1 MWRAPGIAPADTCAG
16 CADKSLSKLSPGAA
30 LSRASEAVGKDKTKS
45 RWATVKGV
53 FGALGKFKRDRK
65 MGEAA
70 SRPSP
75 APSPGAA
82 VTSGSPVS
90 PLPATQEPSVASGTA
105 AASVELMSPQHA
117 PCDLG
122 LRQSPDVPAEVMP
135 VAGDAVIHAAPESSD
150 QKRGGAAWPESAA
163 GIGASSTDAL
173 PLGAM
178 SSAPIPFAAQSSPPQ
193 RVPEEERPEE
203 LGPQSAPLPKP
214 KPSELQSSEGVVGP
228 GTESSAAAVLY
239 ALGQAAKTEIGRK
252 YADRRSRDPP
262 GMIECL
268 LASEAA
274 EADLREC
281 ERAERE
287 DGGLGSDWRAEG
299 SQSTDRPLMVGAE
312 ASAAAVLYSL
322 EQAAKPAVG
331 SGFQSKPH
339 VLLRKRPVHAP
350 APWMGAFAK
359 PGRRFS
365 ADRYSSIGKDAAER
379 REIFQA
385 RVATENEA
393 RERARRKSL
402 AASATFFERR
412 RLEMEGQVVME
423 MDNLE
428 RQRNRIQVGEE
439 EEEERWRRIES
450 CHLHASTPLHLS
462 SERKATLPAVL
473 HAEAQEQRRRIEE
486 DGKQYL
492 SGRKREADYF
502 RQAVNAE
509 LSKIVWPAVESKT
522 PAGEGE
528 AVIPP
533 SRSRGD
539 TAAVIN
545 FCASQRSQLLAS
557 PRRRMMTLD
566 AMKTARK
573 PPCEGAS
580 HDPRQESLL
589 LTARSSPRVHRV
601 IHHQVDDKDGAL
613 HGTFATSVCGRG
625 APASVTLGWL
635 DSLRSQVAH
644 LAGEAVGEV
653 SHFAEQTK
661 SALAPLS
668 T

>member
-1 MWRAPGIAPADTCAG
+1 M
-16 CADKSLSKLSPGAA
+16 K
-30 LSRASEAVGKDKTKS
+30 
-45 RWATVKGV
+45 
-53 FGALGKFKRDRK
+53 
-65 MGEAA
+65 
-70 SRPSP
+70 
-75 APSPGAA
+75 
-82 VTSGSPVS
+82 
-90 PLPATQEPSVASGTA
+90 
-105 AASVELMSPQHA
+105 
-117 PCDLG
+117 
-122 LRQSPDVPAEVMP
+122 
-135 VAGDAVIHAAPESSD
+135 GDAVIHAAPESSD
-150 QKRGGAAWPESAA
+150 QKRGEAAWTESAA
-163 GIGASSTDAL
+163 AIGASSTDAL

-193 RVPEEERPEE
+193 RVPEEERTEE
-203 LGPQSAPLPKP
+203 LGPQSAPLP

-228 GTESSAAAVLY
+228 GTESSAAAILY
-239 ALGQAAKTEIGRK
+239 ALEQAAKPEIGRK

-274 EADLREC
+274 EADLRGC

-287 DGGLGSDWRAEG
+287 DDGLGSDWRAEG

-331 SGFQSKPH
+331 SGFQSKTH

-359 PGRRFS
+359 PARRFS

-385 RVATENEA
+385 RIASENEA
-393 RERARRKSL
+393 RHRAQRKSL
-402 AASATFFERR
+402 AARATLFERR
-412 RLEMEGQVVME
+412 RLQMERQVVIE

-533 SRSRGD
+533 SRSRSD

-580 HDPRQESLL
+580 HDPQQESLL

-601 IHHQVDDKDGAL
+601 IHQVDDKDSAL
-613 HGTFATSVCGRG
+613 HGTFATSVSGRG

-635 DSLRSQVAH
+635 DSLGSQVAH

-653 SHFAEQTK
+653 SQFAEQTK
-661 SALAPLS
+661 SALAPVS